1 MNLLDLYA
9 KITMDTSGYEK
20 SLDDASS
27 KASDFASKLKSG
39 LATAAK
45 VGAAAL
51 TAAATGVAA
60 LTKASI
66 DQYAEYEQLVGGVD
80 TLFKSASDKVQQYA
94 DKAYETAG
102 MSANEYMNTVTSFSA
117 SLLQSLEGDTEA
129 AAQKADQAITD
140 MADNA
145 NKMGTSME
153 MIQNAYQGF
162 AKQNYTMLDNLKLGY
177 GGTKEEMQRLL
188 KDAEKL
194 SGVKYDLS
202 SYADIVDA
210 IHVVQTEMG
219 ITGTTAREASTT
231 IQGSVASMKGAW
243 QNLVTAIAADG
254 WDIGVYVDNF
264 VSSVKVVGQ
273 NVIPRVQQIL
283 SGIGELVTAIAPMIA
298 QELPALIST
307 VLPAMVSAGAQL
319 LVGLVTGLITALP
332 DLVAAGPQIVSALAS
347 AISANL
353 PAIMAAG
360 QQLLA
365 MFGSGIQSGV
375 PQMVAQL
382 PAAIDGFLGF
392 ITEQLPAV
400 LDKGVEMLTE
410 LANGIIAGIPQLLEQ
425 LPLIFE
431 SFETFITVNL
441 PVILDKG
448 MDLLFN
454 FVDGIIAGIPD
465 MVARLPEIIK
475 SITTTLS
482 NNYPKI
488 IRSGFDL
495 LIKLADGILSAIPDL
510 VSVLPQVV
518 AAILSGFSSAVSGVF
533 EIGKNIVM
541 GLWDGIKSMGSWI
554 AEKIGDFLG
563 GIVDGA
569 KDLLGIHS
577 PSRVF
582 ADIGKNMALGL
593 GDGWEDSFGR
603 VRDGINRGLDF
614 GAASVDFASSGL
626 GVSSAGII
634 NSMAAGADAG
644 LSDGLTVN
652 LTLPDGTK
660 FATWQLPY
668 LIKAGS
674 AAGTPIADPQWA

>member
-9 KITMDTSGYEK
+9 KITLDTGDYEK
-20 SLDDASS
+20 GLS
-27 KASDFASKLKSG
+27 KAQKTSSDYKSDVMKLAQTYKSQGMSMSEAMKKAYTEIDKSQYETSENAKKSAGIFGESWKGAERSVDSLAGKLKSG

-140 MADNA
+140 MSDNA

-319 LVGLVTGLITALP
+319 
-332 DLVAAGPQIVSALAS
+332 
-347 AISANL
+347 
-353 PAIMAAG
+353 PA
-360 QQLLA
+360 
-365 MFGSGIQSGV
+365 V
-375 PQMVAQL
+375 
-382 PAAIDGFLGF
+382 IDGFLGF

-400 LDKGVEMLTE
+400 LDKGVEILTE
-410 LANGIIAGIPQLLEQ
+410 LANGIISGIPQLAERLPLIIESFVTFIADNLPVILDAGVKLLFNLANGIIAGIPDMVSQ
-425 LPLIFE
+425 LPK
-431 SFETFITVNL
+431 V
-441 PVILDKG
+441 
-448 MDLLFN
+448 
-454 FVDGIIAGIPD
+454 
-465 MVARLPEIIK
+465 IK

-482 NNYPKI
+482 DNFPKI
-488 IRSGFDL
+488 IRAGFDL
-495 LIKLADGILSAIPDL
+495 LVKLADGILSAIPDL
-510 VSVLPQVV
+510 ASVLLQVV

-554 AEKIGDFLG
+554 AEKIGDFFG

-603 VRDGINRGLDF
+603 VRDGITRGLDF

>member
-20 SLDDASS
+20 SLNDASS

-382 PAAIDGFLGF
+382 PAVIDGFLGF

-400 LDKGVEMLTE
+400 LDKGVEILTE
-410 LANGIIAGIPQLLEQ
+410 LANGIISGIPQLAER
-425 LPLIFE
+425 LPLIIE
-431 SFETFITVNL
+431 SFVTFIADNL
-441 PVILDKG
+441 PVIL
-448 MDLLFN
+448 
-454 FVDGIIAGIPD
+454 
-465 MVARLPEIIK
+465 
-475 SITTTLS
+475 S
-482 NNYPKI
+482 
-488 IRSGFDL
+488 
-495 LIKLADGILSAIPDL
+495 LIHI
-510 VSVLPQVV
+510 
-518 AAILSGFSSAVSGVF
+518 
-533 EIGKNIVM
+533 
-541 GLWDGIKSMGSWI
+541 
-554 AEKIGDFLG
+554 
-563 GIVDGA
+563 
-569 KDLLGIHS
+569 
-577 PSRVF
+577 
-582 ADIGKNMALGL
+582 
-593 GDGWEDSFGR
+593 
-603 VRDGINRGLDF
+603 
-614 GAASVDFASSGL
+614 
-626 GVSSAGII
+626 
-634 NSMAAGADAG
+634 
-644 LSDGLTVN
+644 
-652 LTLPDGTK
+652 
-660 FATWQLPY
+660 
-668 LIKAGS
+668 
-674 AAGTPIADPQWA
+674 

>member
-80 TLFKSASDKVQQYA
+80 TLFKAASDKVQQYA

-319 LVGLVTGLITALP
+319 LVGLVTGLKGATVP
-332 DLVAAGPQIVSALAS
+332 VWGGFTVSLR
-347 AISANL
+347 
-353 PAIMAAG
+353 
-360 QQLLA
+360 
-365 MFGSGIQSGV
+365 
-375 PQMVAQL
+375 
-382 PAAIDGFLGF
+382 
-392 ITEQLPAV
+392 E
-400 LDKGVEMLTE
+400 
-410 LANGIIAGIPQLLEQ
+410 
-425 LPLIFE
+425 
-431 SFETFITVNL
+431 
-441 PVILDKG
+441 
-448 MDLLFN
+448 
-454 FVDGIIAGIPD
+454 VDPHD
-465 MVARLPEIIK
+465 
-475 SITTTLS
+475 
-482 NNYPKI
+482 
-488 IRSGFDL
+488 
-495 LIKLADGILSAIPDL
+495 
-510 VSVLPQVV
+510 
-518 AAILSGFSSAVSGVF
+518 
-533 EIGKNIVM
+533 
-541 GLWDGIKSMGSWI
+541 
-554 AEKIGDFLG
+554 
-563 GIVDGA
+563 
-569 KDLLGIHS
+569 
-577 PSRVF
+577 
-582 ADIGKNMALGL
+582 
-593 GDGWEDSFGR
+593 
-603 VRDGINRGLDF
+603 
-614 GAASVDFASSGL
+614 
-626 GVSSAGII
+626 
-634 NSMAAGADAG
+634 
-644 LSDGLTVN
+644 
-652 LTLPDGTK
+652 
-660 FATWQLPY
+660 
-668 LIKAGS
+668 
-674 AAGTPIADPQWA
+674 